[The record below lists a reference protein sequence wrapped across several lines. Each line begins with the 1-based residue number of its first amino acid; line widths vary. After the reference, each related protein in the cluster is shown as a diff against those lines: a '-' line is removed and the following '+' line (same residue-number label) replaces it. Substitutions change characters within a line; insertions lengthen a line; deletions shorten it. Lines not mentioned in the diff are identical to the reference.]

1 MSTAS
6 RPDLPRIDVG
16 LFGGSGFYEL
26 FDDRAER
33 VRIDTPYGPPSAP
46 VAVGRIGGCRV
57 GFMPRH
63 GMHHELPAHA
73 VNYRANLWAMKQ
85 LGATDVVLPCAA
97 GSLQPHIA
105 PGDMV
110 IADQLVDRTRR
121 RVDTY
126 FDGPIATHVGF
137 AEPYDAEMRS
147 TVVASARERGIT
159 VHDRG
164 VVVVIDGP
172 RFATRAE
179 SASFTQMGWDVINM
193 TAYPEAVLA
202 LELEMAAVNIS
213 LVTDYDAG
221 VVAAE
226 GVEPV
231 SAQQVVEVFR
241 SNIERLRELLDTAIP
256 ALPRSEDRPALRA
269 LDSARL

>member
-1 MSTAS
+1 MGSPS
-6 RPDLPRIDVG
+6 RSALPHIDVG

-26 FDDRAER
+26 FDDEAER

-46 VAVGRIGGCRV
+46 VAVGSIGGRSV

-63 GMHHELPAHA
+63 GLHHELPAHT
-73 VNYRANLWAMKQ
+73 VNYRANMWAMKE

-97 GSLQPHIA
+97 GSLQPNIA
-105 PGDMV
+105 PGDIV

-137 AEPYDAEMRS
+137 AEPYDEEMRR
-147 TVVASARERGIT
+147 TFVAAGQEQDLEI
-159 VHDRG
+159 HDVG
-164 VVVVIDGP
+164 TVVVIEGP

-179 SASFTQMGWDVINM
+179 SHWFTRMGWDVVNM

-202 LELEMAAVNIS
+202 AELEMAAVNLS

-221 VVAAE
+221 VVASE
-226 GVEPV
+226 RVEPV
-231 SAQQVVEVFR
+231 SAQQVIEVFKA
-241 SNIERLRELLDTAIP
+241 NIERLRHLLEAAVP
-256 ALPRSEDRPALRA
+256 ALPLSRDRPALRSMDA
-269 LDSARL
+269 ARL